1 MAEQWQTAF
10 GVLKIDGFGMAPRPN
25 IVRAEVEIGEGKER
39 RQYTGKY
46 STMNGSRV
54 FTRAIFNT
62 FEAWYKDDIAEG
74 VTPFEMTDPVRG
86 DTGTFKLR
94 SFRAVAVSGALLEVS
109 FDMTRIA

>member
-1 MAEQWQTAF
+1 MPETWQAEF
-10 GVLKIDGFGMAPRPN
+10 GVLKIAGFEITPRPN
-25 IVRAEVEIGEGKER
+25 IVKSEVEIGEGKER
-39 RQYTGKY
+39 RQYTGEH
-46 STMNGSRV
+46 SDMRGSRV
-54 FTRAIFNT
+54 WDIATFNT